1 MNKNEFINQLD
12 KKLKSLPNEERED
25 ALKYYE
31 EYFEEARISED
42 EDVLGELAHPS
53 EIASQLLSEYA
64 VKGVDLNKTSIKKSV
79 SSIWFIILAILV
91 SPLALPIALPI
102 IIFIFVA
109 VILVSVFSFVFVV
122 VSGTL
127 IVSGFSV
134 FIRGLGNIFF
144 NFTAA
149 ITDIGV
155 GLILIGVTI
164 VVVVGIFILMSKLFR
179 IIIKSLSNAL
189 NKYKASKK

>member
-1 MNKNEFINQLD
+1 MNKYEFINQLD

-31 EYFEEARISED
+31 EYFEEARIGEN
-42 EDVLGELAHPS
+42 ENVLGELAHPS

-64 VKGVDLNKTSIKKSV
+64 VKGINLNKTSIKTSA
-79 SSIWFIILAILV
+79 SSIWFIILAIIV
-91 SPLALPIALPI
+91 SPLALPIALPM

-122 VSGTL
+122 VSGSL
-127 IVSGFSV
+127 IASGFSV
-134 FIRGLGNIFF
+134 VIRGLSNIFS
-144 NFTAA
+144 NFTMG

-155 GLILIGVTI
+155 GLILVGVTVA
-164 VVVVGIFILMSKLFR
+164 VVVVIFILISKLFSM
-179 IIIKSLSNAL
+179 IINGLSNVL
-189 NKYKASKK
+189 NKHKASKK